1 MYSDQLAELDRGAL
15 RRLLEDLEQEGVDV
29 RSVYAQELV
38 SLNVEFTSSGV
49 MSAHGW
55 DTEHAVLVAQR
66 DAALARVKTQ
76 LTRVNRALEEKRIA
90 AAEAKAARKAVR
102 K

>member
-15 RRLLEDLEQEGVDV
+15 RRLLEDLEDEGVAV
-29 RSVYAQELV
+29 REEYARRCRSV
-38 SLNVEFTSSGV
+38 
-49 MSAHGW
+49 
-55 DTEHAVLVAQR
+55 AVDGCRTWESYHSEAIADR
-66 DAALARVKTQ
+66 DAALAKVKTQ
-76 LTRVNRALEEKRIA
+76 VTRVNRALEEKRIA